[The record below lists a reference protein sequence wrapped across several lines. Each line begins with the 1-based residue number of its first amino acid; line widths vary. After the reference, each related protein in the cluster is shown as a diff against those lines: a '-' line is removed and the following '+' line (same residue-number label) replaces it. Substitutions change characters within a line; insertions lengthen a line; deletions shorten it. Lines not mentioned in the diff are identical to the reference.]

1 MKLGAKIHLGR
12 DDLNI
17 IKKLVKVYDFI
28 EVYYTEHHLFNS
40 TINKLSDNWI
50 VHCPHH
56 HDSINLAL
64 NKGINHVKS
73 SIKFAE
79 KIKAK
84 YAIVHAGF
92 LHTKQDKDFFIK
104 NAIKVI
110 KKLNDF
116 SKKHKVKLL
125 VENVPLRAIAAVE
138 VGSNSEEMKLILK
151 ETGCGLCLDFS
162 HAYHASVSYKIDY
175 KKFIEDMY
183 KLKPTMFHLYDGI
196 SGQEVDSHL
205 PLGKGNLDIPFFL
218 KFIKNEPVTLEIS
231 PPTLENY
238 LDAIK
243 YIKCLKPKTF

>member
-162 HAYHASVSYKIDY
+162 RSRFSFAFRKGEFRYSV
-175 KKFIEDMY
+175 F
-183 KLKPTMFHLYDGI
+183 
-196 SGQEVDSHL
+196 
-205 PLGKGNLDIPFFL
+205 
-218 KFIKNEPVTLEIS
+218 LEI
-231 PPTLENY
+231 Y
-238 LDAIK
+238 
-243 YIKCLKPKTF
+243 